1 MKKYISSLIVLLL
14 LGITQS
20 CNEYLEETNP
30 NFLSSDT
37 FWQDLSESEAN
48 LTSVYSAML
57 HQYVLGI
64 EEEFLRTDIA
74 FPGQRTRPT
83 GLLLS
88 WYQQRITSDLR
99 ALGDRWD
106 SKYQVI
112 FRANQVIEGLNGMDD
127 SFKSE
132 DEWTRQMAEARF
144 FRGLMHFYLHSTF
157 NNGNIIIR
165 DAVPVTVQDFSK
177 PLSTSDEVLSFF
189 RDDLEYAYNNLPAQG
204 AQQTRVDKAFAA
216 TILGTSHLYEGEY
229 DMAIPYFEDLIN
241 NGDYGLALEQDV
253 SKMFTNAGEFSQ
265 ENIFEINYADD
276 IQPED
281 GFFDEDS
288 FQNRLA
294 RRTAPNGRN
303 LEIRAT
309 FGGQGWITPSAWL
322 THAYSTEPIDT
333 QDPRN
338 TVDGELRPI
347 SMRAAQ
353 SIAVVND
360 KISPYYGY
368 KAPQVYAFAGTRFSL
383 FKKYT
388 NHTVVERE
396 FDTNT
401 TPWESGRNVVVNRL
415 GGVYLM
421 YAECLAQ
428 TGDIDGAID
437 TINEIRKRWG
447 LQLIGPA
454 DGSAHDF
461 DGIAYNQTTLMD
473 HLMYKEY
480 PLELSMEGFSTR
492 FINLRRWGVTQQRF
506 QELSTQVWSLGN
518 YRYTRTNGSTANRNR
533 SLLQEGSGPNEF
545 SEYMEAASAWAAN
558 DLGYFPLPQSEVL
571 NNQSI
576 D

>member
-1 MKKYISSLIVLLL
+1 MKKYAYSLVVLFL
-14 LGITQS
+14 LGMMQS

-37 FWQDLSESEAN
+37 YWQSLNDSEAN

-57 HQYVLGI
+57 HQYVIGV

-74 FPGQRTRPT
+74 YPGQRTRPT
-83 GLLLS
+83 GQYLA
-88 WYQQRITSDLR
+88 WYQQRLTSDVR
-99 ALGDRWD
+99 ALSDRWD

-127 SFKSE
+127 DFKTQ
-132 DEWTRQMAEARF
+132 DRWTRQMAEARF

-157 NNGNIIIR
+157 NNGSIIIR
-165 DAVPVTVQDFSK
+165 DEVPVSIQDFSK
-177 PLSTSDEVLSFF
+177 PLSTSAEVLAFF
-189 RDDLEYAYNNLPAQG
+189 RADLEYAYDNLPEQG
-204 AQQTRVDKAFAA
+204 EQASRVDAAVAA

-229 DMAIPYFEDLIN
+229 DIAKTYFEDVIN
-241 NGDYGLALEQDV
+241 NSAYGLALEQDASV
-253 SKMFTNAGEFSQ
+253 MFTNASEFNS
-265 ENIFEINYADD
+265 ESIFEINYADD
-276 IQPED
+276 KQPED

-294 RRTAPNGRN
+294 RRMGPNGRN
-303 LEIRAT
+303 VETREVIGA
-309 FGGQGWITPSAWL
+309 QGWLLPSAWL
-322 THAYSTEPIDT
+322 TYEYSTEAIDT

-347 SMRAAQ
+347 SMRASQ

-360 KISPYYGY
+360 EITPYYGFT
-368 KAPQVYAFAGTRFSL
+368 APQVTTFAGTRFSF

-388 NHTVVERE
+388 NNSVVTTE
-396 FDTNT
+396 FATNT

-415 GGVYLM
+415 SGVYLM

-428 TGDIDGAID
+428 TGDVPEAIN

-447 LQLIGPA
+447 LQLLGLP

-461 DGIAYNQTTLMD
+461 DGIAYDETSFMD
-473 HLMYKEY
+473 HLMFKEY

-492 FINLRRWGVTQQRF
+492 FIDLRRWGVTKQRF
-506 QELSTQVWSLGN
+506 EDLSTRVFSLVN
-518 YRYTRTNGSTANRNR
+518 YTYTRTNGSTARRNR
-533 SLLQEGSGPNEF
+533 SLLQEASGAGEF
-545 SEYMEAASAWAAN
+545 TEYTEAAAAWAAN

-571 NNQSI
+571 NNQNVN
-576 D
+576 

>member
-1 MKKYISSLIVLLL
+1 MKKYIYSLMAFGLLIVA
-14 LGITQS
+14 QS
-20 CNEYLEETNP
+20 CNDYLEETNP

-37 FWQDLSESEAN
+37 YWTDLNESESN

-83 GLLLS
+83 GIYLP
-88 WYQQRITSDLR
+88 WYQQRVTSDLR
-99 ALGDRWD
+99 ALSDRWD
-106 SKYQVI
+106 AKYQVI
-112 FRANQVIEGLNGMDD
+112 FRANQVIEGLNGM
-127 SFKSE
+127 SEELKS
-132 DEWTRQMAEARF
+132 DERWTRQMAEARF

-157 NNGNIIIR
+157 NNGSIIIR

-177 PLSTSDEVLSFF
+177 PLSSSEEVLAFF
-189 RDDLEYAYNNLPAQG
+189 REDLMYAFNNLPAQG
-204 AQQTRVDKAFAA
+204 IPVTRVDKAFAA

-229 DMAIPYFEDLIN
+229 AQAQVYFDDLIN
-241 NGDYGLALEQDV
+241 NGEYGLQLEQDV
-253 SKMFTNAGEFSQ
+253 SKIFTNAGEFSV

-276 IQPED
+276 KQPED
-281 GFFDEDS
+281 GSFDEDS

-294 RRTAPNGRN
+294 RRTGPNGRN
-303 LEIRAT
+303 LEIRQT

-322 THAYSTEPIDT
+322 TYEYSTEPIDT

-347 SMRAAQ
+347 SLRAAQ

-360 KISPYYGY
+360 EISPYYGY
-368 KAPQVYAFAGTRFSL
+368 TAPQVFGFAGTRFSL

-388 NHTVVERE
+388 NHTVVTRE

-421 YAECLAQ
+421 YAECLTK
-428 TGDIDGAID
+428 TGDVSGAIA
-437 TINEIRKRWG
+437 TLNELRKRWG
-447 LQLIGPA
+447 LQLLGMS

-461 DGIAYNQTTLMD
+461 DGVAYDETSLMD

-480 PLELSMEGFSTR
+480 PLELAMEGFSTR
-492 FINLRRWGVTQQRF
+492 FINLRRWGITQQRF
-506 QELSTQVWSLGN
+506 QELSTRVFSLAN
-518 YRYTRTNGSTANRNR
+518 YTYTRTNGNTANRNR
-533 SLLQEGSGPNEF
+533 SLVQEGSGPNEF
-545 SEYMEAASAWAAN
+545 TEYLEAAAAWAAN
-558 DLGYFPLPQSEVL
+558 DLGYFPLPQSETL
-571 NNQSI
+571 NNQNVN
-576 D
+576 